1 MKRFK
6 CGSIVYRQPPSL
18 YTMHFDI
25 RRLTPGGYRYE
36 DVVQAF
42 RMEPRS
48 LLFAFRVTLAA
59 LLALWLGQLFH
70 FRDFYWAGVT
80 AWVMAIP
87 GRGVVFQKAGYRAAG
102 TAIGAAI
109 AFCFLHLT
117 PAPHLLVFLIGI
129 WAGACGFMACRYRRF
144 RAYSAQLSGY
154 TCSIICIVGLQAPEN
169 LVTGFALERVALVMI
184 GLACS
189 TLLAWAFAPKM
200 RSESLLEQARDW
212 AANSTKWASD
222 ILRFAGQSDGE
233 SSVNHELWAGLSEF
247 ENTFV
252 QAAFESK
259 KFRRRLPVVREFVC
273 AQISLLSSVRALARL
288 KTGSADSTHAEVTD
302 ILEEASAALRRD
314 VDTVSVARLEQ
325 LSHRLLRDSRDI
337 VDLNKRLAV
346 VSMAERCR
354 DIAALLRRISVSSRL
369 NADGAVVAGALA
381 ALPTHHDWQVSLS
394 AGLRTAVSTVVM
406 GLLWLKLDWPGGAYA
421 FVFTPIACLL
431 FGTVT
436 RPDIAMQRFAIGILC
451 MATAFVLWNA
461 AVSIGWMRPTAVVPF
476 LISATFLGGIALSK
490 RFTPAMDFNTN
501 LTALLLGTTG
511 SLVSLPTAI
520 EQGMGVVL
528 GMAISYAAF
537 AAPPDIASWRVRHV
551 PARLLTMLTS
561 ISSDRLCIDRQSWEA
576 RISDLVG
583 VIMIEMREKDF
594 LTGRDSLRKCVLAM
608 DIGIELIRLRDL
620 SRINGLPCGLTTI
633 LESALRFAPF
643 ADAPDDAAAHLRAS
657 VEQLTGPSD
666 PGEDPEQ
673 ENLRWTAAEALD
685 GIERC
690 LHNWRETPR
699 AAKPPV

>member
-1 MKRFK
+1 
-6 CGSIVYRQPPSL
+6 
-18 YTMHFDI
+18 MHFDI
-25 RRLTPGGYRYE
+25 RRATPGGYRYQ

-80 AWVMAIP
+80 AWVMALP
-87 GRGVVFQKAGYRAAG
+87 GRGIVFQKAGYRAAG

-117 PAPHLLVFLIGI
+117 SAPELLIFLMAV
-129 WAGACGFMACRYRRF
+129 WAGACGFVACRYRRF
-144 RAYSAQLSGY
+144 RAYAAQLSGY
-154 TCSIICIVGLQAPEN
+154 TCSIICTVGLEAPEN
-169 LVTGFALERVALVMI
+169 LVTGLALERVALVLI

-189 TLLAWAFAPKM
+189 TLLTWAFAPKM
-200 RSESLLEQARDW
+200 RPESLLEQAGDW
-212 AANSTKWASD
+212 AANATKWASD
-222 ILRFAGQSDGE
+222 ILRLAGHSDGE
-233 SSVNHELWAGLSEF
+233 ASLNHQLWAGLSEF

-273 AQISLLSSVRALARL
+273 AQISLLSSVRALARV
-288 KTGSADSTHAEVTD
+288 KTDSADDTHGEVAD

-314 VDTVSVARLEQ
+314 VDAVPVARLEH
-325 LSHRLLRDSRDI
+325 LSHRLLRHSRDI
-337 VDLNKRLAV
+337 VDPNTRLAV
-346 VSMAERCR
+346 VSMAGRCG
-354 DIAALLRRISVSSRL
+354 DIAALLRRVSVSSRL
-369 NADGAVVAGALA
+369 NADGANVAGTLA
-381 ALPTHHDWQVSLS
+381 TLPTHHDWQVSLS
-394 AGLRTAVSTVVM
+394 AGLRTAVCTIVM
-406 GLLWLKLDWPGGAYA
+406 GFLWLKLDWPGGTYS

-431 FGTVT
+431 FGTVI
-436 RPDIAMQRFAIGILC
+436 RPDIAMQRFAMGILC

-461 AVSIGWMRPTAVVPF
+461 AVSIGWMRPTSVVPF
-476 LISATFLGGIALSK
+476 LMSMTFLGGIALSK

-537 AAPPDIASWRVRHV
+537 AVPPDLASWRVRHV
-551 PARLLTMLTS
+551 PGRLLAMLTS
-561 ISSDRLCIDRQSWEA
+561 ISNGRLCTDRQCWEA
-576 RISDLVG
+576 RICDLVS
-583 VIMIEMREKDF
+583 VITVEMREKHS
-594 LTGRDSLRKCVLAM
+594 LTGQDSLRKCVLAM

-620 SRINGLPCGLTTI
+620 SRIKGLPCGLTTT
-633 LESALRFAPF
+633 LESALRMAPF
-643 ADAPDDAAAHLRAS
+643 ADVRDDAAAHLRAS
-657 VEQLTGPSD
+657 VEQLIGPTD
-666 PGEDPEQ
+666 PSEDPEQ

-699 AAKPPV
+699 VAKPPV